1 MILAGDVGGTKVDL
15 VLCKFEN
22 GQLLTVHEHKY
33 HARDFPG
40 LVQIVESIPGGMQ
53 ANARPAGRCAG
64 GLLWSAGSGAPRPS
78 EADQSP
84 LGTRFQPSLES
95 ISRSNMFS

>member
-15 VLCKFEN
+15 ALCKFDN

-40 LVQIVESIPGGMQ
+40 LVQIVEAFLAECKQTLG
-53 ANARPAGRCAG
+53 PAGRCAG
-64 GLLWSAGSGAPRPS
+64 GLLWSAGSGAPWPS
-78 EADQSP
+78 EADQSS
-84 LGTRFQPSLES
+84 LGTRFRPA
-95 ISRSNMFS
+95 

>member
-15 VLCKFEN
+15 VLCKFDN
-22 GQLLTVHEHKY
+22 GQLLTVHDHKY

-40 LVQIVESIPGGMQ
+40 LVQIVEAFLREVQ
-53 ANARPAGRCAG
+53 ANARAVGRCAG
-64 GLLWSAGSGAPRPS
+64 GLLWGAGSGTPWPV
-78 EADQSP
+78 EADQSS
-84 LGTRFQPSLES
+84 LGTRLRASLES